1 MSAPGIVSATGV
13 VYVVDD
19 DASFRKA
26 VTRMLTA
33 AGLSV
38 QSYASGAELLAHLSG
53 DAAAEESGCV
63 LADLCMPGLDGLQL
77 QEACAEAGVALPFV
91 FLTGQGDVPSAVSA
105 MRHGAVD
112 FLDKCSPQRVLL
124 TSLERALE
132 RDTSARAA
140 RVRRSQLRQR
150 FAALTVREREV
161 LEHVV
166 HGRMNKQI
174 AAALGIHERT
184 VKLHRNAITT
194 KIGVRSVAE
203 LTTLT
208 REIGLF
214 AEPRQSCP

>member
-1 MSAPGIVSATGV
+1 MSAAGV
-13 VYVVDD
+13 VYIVDD
-19 DASFRKA
+19 DASFRRA

-33 AGLSV
+33 AGLNV
-38 QSYASGAELLAHLSG
+38 QCYSSGTELLAHLS
-53 DAAAEESGCV
+53 DDSAEEAGCV

-77 QEACAEAGVALPFV
+77 QEACAQAGVALPFV
-91 FLTGQGDVPSAVSA
+91 FLTGHGDVPSAVSA
-105 MRHGAVD
+105 MQHGAVD
-112 FLDKCSPQRVLL
+112 FLDKSAPQQALL
-124 TSLERALE
+124 GSLGRALE

-140 RVRRSQLRQR
+140 RLRRQQLERR
-150 FAALTVREREV
+150 FATLTGREREV

-194 KIGVRSVAE
+194 KLGVRSVAE